1 MNAPATLDAPKKA
14 PAASNQLATMANIA
28 DLVAG
33 RNAAIAHWLAAY
45 DAFHRETDAAR
56 AACIGAAFSL
66 SAPYTNKSNDEGI
79 TEAFVSTRPHI
90 HHSKTGIRS
99 EVAPRVHFESVVT
112 TLTDRGCW
120 RALMRQLG
128 FDRLLDRQ
136 AREEFEKSLQDQ
148 PPAFTEENCAA
159 SFGTLWASRREMY
172 LRGIA
177 NTFMAMDRRFR
188 SHDAFA
194 IGNRLIIDRAFS
206 PESSWWVSDNRRDT
220 LHDVER
226 IFRELDGKEPIPL
239 QYGIGKGE
247 TEGEGIVG
255 RVVHARQGRD
265 FPMVVENDYFRVR
278 VFQNGNLHL
287 WFTRKDLLK
296 QVNALLLEYYRP
308 VEGDVGD
315 GPSYERGPAYHST
328 PAKNFGQ
335 FFSSDDVA
343 QRVMAKAEITAGMRV
358 LEPSAGSGVL
368 ARAARAAGAI
378 VECVELQPGLAHEL
392 RAIHGFGQT
401 TQADF
406 LQLSPADLGEFD
418 VIVMNPPF
426 DRGRD
431 CDHVRHAW
439 QFLKPGG
446 RLVAVMSARAEH
458 ATDSRHKALHELIAT
473 EQDQWRA
480 RGSWSDLPAGSFAHA
495 GTNVNTVLLT
505 IDKPR
510 RR

>member
-1 MNAPATLDAPKKA
+1 MNAPATLNAPTEA

-33 RNAAIAHWLAAY
+33 RNKAIAHWLAAY
-45 DAFHRETDAAR
+45 DAYHRETAA
-56 AACIGAAFSL
+56 AKAICIGAGFGLA
-66 SAPYTNKSNDEGI
+66 APYADRTNDGNL
-79 TEAFVSTRPHI
+79 TEAFVSTRPHVEN
-90 HHSKTGIRS
+90 SKSGRRIETDAR
-99 EVAPRVHFESVVT
+99 EHFERLVT

-136 AREEFEKSLQDQ
+136 AREEFEKSLQAQ

-206 PESSWWVSDNRRDT
+206 GDSSWWVSDNRRDT

-226 IFRELDGKEPIPL
+226 IFRELDGKEPIQL

-247 TEGEGIVG
+247 SEDEGIVG

-308 VEGDVGD
+308 VEGDVGE

-343 QRVMAKAEITAGMRV
+343 RRVMAKAEIASGMRV

-368 ARAARAAGAI
+368 ARAAREAGAI

-392 RAIHGFGQT
+392 RAVHGFRNIK
-401 TQADF
+401 QADF
-406 LQLSPADLGEFD
+406 LELSPADLGEFD

-426 DRGRD
+426 DTRE
-431 CDHVRHAW
+431 C
-439 QFLKPGG
+439 
-446 RLVAVMSARAEH
+446 
-458 ATDSRHKALHELIAT
+458 
-473 EQDQWRA
+473 
-480 RGSWSDLPAGSFAHA
+480 
-495 GTNVNTVLLT
+495 
-505 IDKPR
+505 
-510 RR
+510 